1 MTTIKLESK
10 LVMYNLSAIVNMG
23 PLQVE
28 LLAQVI
34 DCGDGELEIV
44 GNLYYENPTLNGVQI
59 SSFRKFI
66 NANKEFGI
74 DYDEVLDKEF
84 NKIFTQDRV
93 KEIVG

>member
-10 LVMYNLSAIVNMG
+10 LVMYNLSSTVNIG
-23 PLQVE
+23 LLQVE
-28 LLAQVI
+28 LIAQVI
-34 DCGDGELEIV
+34 DCGDEELEIEFMD
-44 GNLYYENPTLNGVQI
+44 YDNPTLNGVQI

-66 NANKEFGI
+66 NANKIFGI

>member
-10 LVMYNLSAIVNMG
+10 LVMYNLSATANIG

-28 LLAQVI
+28 LIAQVI
-34 DCGDGELEIV
+34 DCGDEELEIEFMD
-44 GNLYYENPTLNGVQI
+44 YINPTLNGVQI

>member
-10 LVMYNLSAIVNMG
+10 LVMYNLSATANMG

-28 LLAQVI
+28 LIAQVI
-34 DCGDGELEIV
+34 DCGDGELEIEFMD
-44 GNLYYENPTLNGVQI
+44 YDNPTLNGVQI
-59 SSFRKFI
+59 SSFKKFI

-74 DYDEVLDKEF
+74 DYVEVLNKEF

>member
-10 LVMYNLSAIVNMG
+10 LVMYNLSATVHIG

-28 LLAQVI
+28 LIAQVI
-34 DCGDGELEIV
+34 DCGDEELEIDV
-44 GNLYYENPTLNGVQI
+44 LDYDNPTLNGVQI

-74 DYDEVLDKEF
+74 DYDEVLNKEF